1 MKKIS
6 SKITP
11 FKVEYWVNKGY
22 SENESNEKVRIHK
35 LKCGRT
41 LESFIFNHGEI
52 DGPLKYKEFCEK
64 SKHTLET
71 FTIKYGDI
79 DGKNK
84 WCEYLKTKDSNSK
97 TWALKKAN
105 GDVNVANEMLDKRK
119 KSVVVS
125 LEKLIKK
132 YGDVDLAKNK
142 LNEINKKKDGS
153 SMTYFLKKTN
163 NNKKKAIELYQQF
176 SLKKDCMSIN
186 FFLKKSNGD
195 LELAKLLQIE
205 ELKRRDVSFCTAS
218 KESLNYFIPLYKYLR
233 KNGIERNDIFLGVSG
248 SYEYKLHDLE
258 NNLTFSYDLT
268 ILSLNTIIEYHGEK
282 FHPNI
287 EKYGLNKLKEDKW
300 GKYFRL
306 NLEESITKDI
316 NKKQLALN
324 NGFDYLELW
333 SSDSEEINKEKINK
347 LIKQKLNENKKY
359 N

>member
-11 FKVEYWVNKGY
+11 FKVEYWLEKGY
-22 SENESNEKVRIHK
+22 SKNEAINNVNTHK

-52 DGPLKYKEFCEK
+52 DGLIKYKEFCNK

-71 FTIKYGDI
+71 FIVKYGEI
-79 DGKNK
+79 DGTNK
-84 WCEYLKTKDSNSK
+84 WSEYLKTKDSNSK
-97 TWALKKAN
+97 TWALKKSN
-105 GDVNVANEMLDKRK
+105 GDIDIANEMLSKRK
-119 KSVVVS
+119 ESVVVN

-132 YGDVDLAKNK
+132 YGDVDIAKNK
-142 LNEINKKKDGS
+142 LSEINKNKDSS
-153 SMTYFLKKTN
+153 SMNHFLKKTN
-163 NNKKKAIELYQQF
+163 GDRKKAIKLYHES

-186 FFLKKSNGD
+186 FFLKKTNGD
-195 LELAKLLQIE
+195 LELAKMLQIE
-205 ELKRRDVSFCTAS
+205 ELKKRDVSFFTAS
-218 KESLNYFIPLYKYLR
+218 KESLKYFIPLYKHLR
-233 KNGIERNDIFLGVSG
+233 KNGVERNDIFLGVSG
-248 SYEYKLHDLE
+248 SYEYRLHDLE

-268 ILSLNTIIEYHGEK
+268 ILSLNLIIEYHGEK

-287 EKYGLNKLKEDKW
+287 QKYGVNKLKEDGW

-306 NLEESITKDI
+306 NLQESIAKDK
-316 NKKQLALN
+316 NKKELALK
-324 NGFDYLELW
+324 NGFEYLELW

-347 LIKQKLNENKKY
+347 LIKKKINENKKY